1 MHLFMICNFYYS
13 VIEPSFGIG
22 RILYHLLEH
31 VFYQRKKDEQRTV
44 MAFPAAIAPIKLA
57 ITYTGLK
64 VDEVAGYLSDLQRDL
79 TKASISNKLDTSS
92 TSIGRRYARAD
103 EIGIP
108 YVLVVDSDTVQDNTV
123 TLRERDSMA
132 QIRIPIT
139 DVSILM
145 QDVVRGEKTWENL
158 RASYPLFKEGGEE
171 NMED

>member
-1 MHLFMICNFYYS
+1 MQELEANGVAKVCDGAFEVTKDMCSFERTQKTINEEKYYPS

-92 TSIGRRYARAD
+92 T
-103 EIGIP
+103 
-108 YVLVVDSDTVQDNTV
+108 
-123 TLRERDSMA
+123 
-132 QIRIPIT
+132 
-139 DVSILM
+139 
-145 QDVVRGEKTWENL
+145 
-158 RASYPLFKEGGEE
+158 
-171 NMED
+171 